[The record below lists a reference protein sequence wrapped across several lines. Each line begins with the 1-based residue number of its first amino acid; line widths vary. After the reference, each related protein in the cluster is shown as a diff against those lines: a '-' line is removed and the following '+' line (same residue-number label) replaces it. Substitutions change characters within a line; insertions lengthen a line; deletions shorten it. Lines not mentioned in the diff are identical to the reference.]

1 MRVTELRPLFSPTE
15 KLKKT
20 KIIFVVGESR
30 TGGSLQALV
39 GAGAGDCALG
49 SAPPSMGDLGRPCP
63 WGGPASQ
70 GF

>member
-1 MRVTELRPLFSPTE
+1 MTELCPPFSPTE

-30 TGGSLQALV
+30 AGGSVQALV

-49 SAPPSMGDLGRPCP
+49 SAPPSMGDPGPPCP
-63 WGGPASQ
+63 CGGPVSQ